1 MFEILVKFFKI
12 KSWEFL
18 WDTINDN
25 SQGNKAETIPRRE
38 RTLGIKKGQDS
49 STAWR
54 NRKVP

>member
-1 MFEILVKFFKI
+1 MVKFFKI
-12 KSWEFL
+12 KSWKFL

-38 RTLGIKKGQDS
+38 GTLGIKKGQDS

-54 NRKVP
+54 NRKAT